1 MLDFQAVG
9 EKIHSLRTERGLSQ
23 EYLAETLFVSR
34 QAVSR
39 WELGMSL
46 PSVDNL
52 AELCK
57 LFKVT
62 FEELLCMGQPVSF
75 EEDIFKGHSRSF
87 VVQSIVDGK
96 LKVNIPDKLYQ
107 FSPAERKLILK
118 AVKDGKIITDLEELT
133 VKLTESEKLYLFGGL
148 ISPKN

>member
-9 EKIHSLRTERGLSQ
+9 GQIHKLRSQ
-23 EYLAETLFVSR
+23 NGYSQDKLAEILFVTR

-39 WELGMSL
+39 WELGQTL

-57 LFKVT
+57 LFNVT

-75 EEDIFKGHSRSF
+75 AEDDIFKGHSREF
-87 VVQSIVDGK
+87 VVNSIVSGK
-96 LKVNIPDKLYQ
+96 LKVNLLDVLYS
-107 FSPAERKLILK
+107 FSPSERAVILK
-118 AVKDGKIITDLEELT
+118 AVKERKIKTDLAELFPA
-133 VKLTESEKLYLFGGL
+133 LTKNEKIYLGG
-148 ISPKN
+148 IIKK